1 MNQLNL
7 PDQTSRRFGFGFG
20 SRPQFPADEVLAGHL
35 P

>member
-7 PDQTSRRFGFGFG
+7 PDLTSRRFGFGFG
-20 SRPQFPADEVLAGHL
+20 SRPEFPSDEVLAGHL